1 MCIAYY
7 AEHSIGESDESRQV
21 IWKKIPRAGCRSGRG
36 TPRGPSRFLG
46 VPRNDKWWAQ
56 KQAGELKN
64 KWPRDYG
71 PELGNRRIAAN
82 RLIISRRRSSG
93 SGQGCLAGVA
103 DLSAGGAVLS
113 AAGGF
118 VFVAGFLASP
128 HPVTATTATNSIAA
142 NSCFMFDLLKSGK
155 TVTHDRGDSPKYHV
169 L

>member
-1 MCIAYY
+1 M
-7 AEHSIGESDESRQV
+7 
-21 IWKKIPRAGCRSGRG
+21 
-36 TPRGPSRFLG
+36 
-46 VPRNDKWWAQ
+46 
-56 KQAGELKN
+56 

-118 VFVAGFLASP
+118 VFAAGFLASP

-142 NSCFMFDLLKSGK
+142 NSCFMFDLLKRMGK
-155 TVTHDRGDSPKYHV
+155 LSPAIGVMH
-169 L
+169 LNITFSSCSA